1 MTGRKTKLVDS
12 LGRVHAT
19 ALVADRDGVY
29 EGTVDLHETS
39 PELRALFAEFEE
51 IVNGQMF
58 AFLDDVQ
65 FRMSSSVSRAI
76 FDDGCEAS
84 LQDLQVF
91 PSTGDISF
99 RLAGVCAAV

>member
-1 MTGRKTKLVDS
+1 MTCRKTKLVDS
-12 LGRVHAT
+12 FGRVHAT

-29 EGTVDLHETS
+29 EGTVDLHDTS
-39 PELRALFAEFEE
+39 PELRSLFAEFEE
-51 IVNGQMF
+51 IVNEQMF

-65 FRMSSSVSRAI
+65 FRMSSAISRAV
-76 FDDGCEAS
+76 FEDGCEAA